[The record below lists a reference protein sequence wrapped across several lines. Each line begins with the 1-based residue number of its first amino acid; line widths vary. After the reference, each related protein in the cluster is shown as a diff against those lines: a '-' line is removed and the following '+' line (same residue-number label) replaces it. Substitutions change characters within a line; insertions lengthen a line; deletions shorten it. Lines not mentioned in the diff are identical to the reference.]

1 MKKLTDYEIS
11 PSPMAA
17 IWINLIVI
25 TLSILL
31 AFALSGC
38 QSVTRVEYYEATAQ
52 NAAYSQPT
60 TEKTQGHG
68 PVKSV
73 EGKSGTPDF
82 SDHKTFSLKF
92 NILGI

>member
-1 MKKLTDYEIS
+1 MKK
-11 PSPMAA
+11 
-17 IWINLIVI
+17 
-25 TLSILL
+25 ILL
-31 AFALSGC
+31 LSAAAAGIAFLSGC
-38 QSVTRVEYYEATAQ
+38 QSVTRVEYYEPTAQ

-92 NILGI
+92 NILGL